1 MALDLGTI
9 FVKIG
14 AKNDE
19 LMKALS
25 KSEQA
30 LEKFGSK
37 MEGIGRTLS
46 LRITAPLAAIG
57 YKATQMAGEVVES
70 ENLFSVA
77 MGKME
82 TAGRKF
88 TNAYAKSLGLNE
100 YEMRK
105 QMGTFKVMAE
115 SMGLTEQAAYD
126 LSQGF
131 TTLAYDLA
139 SFYNISFE
147 SAFEK
152 LQSGMVGM
160 VMPLRELGI
169 NINETTV
176 EAYALREGIIKQ
188 GESLTESG
196 KVLARYGAIMEQAR
210 KAQGNLA
217 REIDNPLSKQRIL
230 QEQVKALKKEFGDA
244 LLPMFNKLLDV
255 AGRVVEKLKDMTEAF
270 KNLSPEVQ
278 ETWIKVG
285 LFVALLGPASLLIG
299 GLTKT
304 LSSLTSILKGVGA
317 AFTAVAAFA
326 GKVAFGFQAVKAGAA
341 TIGEAISFALGPLG
355 LFIAGLGIVFA
366 LYKAID
372 YLTYKVFDGEIVDA
386 KVNQFLAN
394 INFLGKGEMYA
405 SAAQKALDDL
415 EKKRNGTKEKSKNSL
430 AAVGEEVKGLYNE
443 ILKGLDLGQFV
454 NNSTKD
460 AKKSIDEIYGSLQGV
475 LWQNSVAAKNMGK
488 EFDKLGEDASAYESA
503 LREAFA
509 NGLDPSN
516 SSVGR
521 KILDGWKQVL
531 DDIETQARVD
541 LLNIY
546 DSIEMFLPT
555 KDGKHQT
562 ASFGLDLED
571 LLNLPDEQFGEF
583 ISSVGLAKKAAQE
596 LDSAFVLGLLDA
608 TDMWAGYQDILKSL
622 SDSLLGVYSSLGEG
636 PAKEAIGELLQ
647 NINASYGDL
656 EINIKIANQDKF
668 EANLKD
674 SIEKAIRSSIII
686 DTKTGEQIQNPRN
699 ALKVY
704 SDALSQYLSAG
715 FSDSSNFALELKNN
729 IMAAQ
734 KEVGKLDFSDAIRKI
749 EDDLEAGL
757 NQTALTARTTI
768 AKGGMFDSLKY
779 QADLYEK
786 AILERQSLMIQEG
799 KSIGEVMS
807 ATSEWTQ
814 KLRELNIQIDAA
826 AKKKI
831 YKDWQKSMRDQA
843 LSQLPIAGKAFGM
856 SESTSKAF
864 AAGGMSASVG
874 GVVGALIALASES
887 ESFKQALAVINPIL
901 QSASDALGRLLE
913 PLLPVTVVLSSTL
926 SPVLDA
932 LGVILS
938 TVLEPAL
945 AAIFPILKLLG
956 VAMMNVAYIFNWG
969 QLQVAKML
977 SSAFQWLA
985 SLPLVG
991 RSFRDLAEASKA
1003 KVDELNGKQT
1013 DLSQSMQDLINL
1025 SYEEAK
1031 AKAKLADTAREV
1043 SEALRNVPS
1052 GFKIA
1057 LRRYQ
1062 VSDPTTGSY
1071 QPTSQTPI
1079 FVNFNAPIFGMDDFE
1094 QEVKGIM
1101 RNATRSNSLALNG
1114 I

>member
-37 MEGIGRTLS
+37 MEGIGRILS

-230 QEQVKALKKEFGDA
+230 QEQVKALTKEFGDA

-270 KNLSPEVQ
+270 KNLSPETQ
-278 ETWIKVG
+278 ETWIKVS

-304 LSSLTSILKGVGA
+304 LSSLTSILKGVA
-317 AFTAVAAFA
+317 ATFTAVAALA
-326 GKVAFGFQAVKAGAA
+326 GKIAFAFKAVKGGAA
-341 TIGEAISFALGPLG
+341 SIGEAIGFVLGPIGMFVAALG
-355 LFIAGLGIVFA
+355 VVYA

-372 YLTYKVFDGEIVDA
+372 TLTYKVFNGNAVDY
-386 KVNQFLAN
+386 KVNKYLAS
-394 INFLGKGEMYA
+394 INFLGKGKMYDK
-405 SAAQKALDDL
+405 AAEEALARMNAT
-415 EKKRNGTKEKSKNSL
+415 ESGEEVKSDIVS
-430 AAVGEEVKGLYNE
+430 VGEEVKKLYNDIFE
-443 ILKGLDLGQFV
+443 GLDLGQFV
-454 NNSTKD
+454 NNSTKK
-460 AKKSIDEIYGSLQGV
+460 AKKSIDDIYSSLQEV

-488 EFDKLGEDASAYESA
+488 EFDKLGEDASAYEAA

-546 DSIEMFLPT
+546 DGIEMFLPT

-686 DTKTGEQIQNPRN
+686 DTKTGEQINDPRN

-704 SDALSQYLSAG
+704 SDALSKYLSAG
-715 FSDSSNFALELKNN
+715 FSDSSEFALWLRTN
-729 IMAAQ
+729 IDAAQ

-749 EDDLEAGL
+749 DDDLEAGL
-757 NQTALTARTTI
+757 KQTALNARTTI
-768 AKGGMFDSLKY
+768 AKGEMFDSLKY

-814 KLRELNIQIDAA
+814 KLRELNIQIDAV

-843 LSQLPIAGKAFGM
+843 LSQLQIAGKAFGM

-874 GVVGALIALASES
+874 GVVGALISLASES
-887 ESFKQALAVINPIL
+887 ETFKQALAVINPIL

-1101 RNATRSNSLALNG
+1101 RDATRSSSLATYG

>member
-230 QEQVKALKKEFGDA
+230 QEQVKALTKEFGDA
-244 LLPMFNKLLDV
+244 LLPMFSKLLDV

-270 KNLSPEVQ
+270 KNLSPETQ
-278 ETWIKVG
+278 ETWIKVS

-304 LSSLTSILKGVGA
+304 LSSLTSILKGVA
-317 AFTAVAAFA
+317 ATFTAVAALA
-326 GKVAFGFQAVKAGAA
+326 GKIAFAFKAVKGGAA
-341 TIGEAISFALGPLG
+341 SIGEAIGFVLGPIGMFVAALG
-355 LFIAGLGIVFA
+355 VVYA

-372 YLTYKVFDGEIVDA
+372 TLTYKVFNGNAVDY
-386 KVNQFLAN
+386 KVNKYLAS
-394 INFLGKGEMYA
+394 INFLGKGKMYDK
-405 SAAQKALDDL
+405 AAEEALARMNAT
-415 EKKRNGTKEKSKNSL
+415 ESGEEVKSDIVS
-430 AAVGEEVKGLYNE
+430 VGEEVKKLYNDIFE
-443 ILKGLDLGQFV
+443 GLDLGQFV
-454 NNSTKD
+454 NNSTKK
-460 AKKSIDEIYGSLQGV
+460 AKKSIDDIYSSLQEV

-488 EFDKLGEDASAYESA
+488 EFDKLGEDASAYEAA
-503 LREAFA
+503 LKEMFE
-509 NGLDPSN
+509 NGIDPSF

-521 KILDGWKQVL
+521 KVLDGWKQVL
-531 DDIETQARVD
+531 EDIKTQARVD
-541 LLNIY
+541 LLKNY
-546 DSIEMFLPT
+546 HGLDMFLPT
-555 KDGKHQT
+555 KNGKHQT
-562 ASFGLDLED
+562 ASFGLGLEG
-571 LLNLPDEQFGEF
+571 LLKLPDEQFGEF

-686 DTKTGEQIQNPRN
+686 DTKTGEQINDPRN

-704 SDALSQYLSAG
+704 SDALSKYLSAG
-715 FSDSSNFALELKNN
+715 FSDSSEFALWLRTN
-729 IMAAQ
+729 IDAAQ

-749 EDDLEAGL
+749 DDDLEAGL
-757 NQTALTARTTI
+757 KQTALNARATI
-768 AKGGMFDSLKY
+768 AKGKMFDSLKY

-814 KLRELNIQIDAA
+814 KLRELNIQIDAV

-843 LSQLPIAGKAFGM
+843 LSQLPIAGKAFSM

-864 AAGGMSASVG
+864 AAGGISSSLG
-874 GVVGALIALASES
+874 GVVGVLIALASES
-887 ESFKQALAVINPIL
+887 ETFKQALAVINPIL